1 MNKRKYKAIPVIN
14 TDQTPFGYERKIY
27 NVGDTARRSSFE
39 IYPPIRSSF
48 EIYPPLKDAARSP
61 GTPQDSQ
68 VSLDLST
75 IEYAL
80 CPFSLVSKRP
90 GLSHIAPS
98 TPKQELRRS
107 RGSHVTLDLTEMES
121 QSLSAPPSSR
131 KETKERRYRF
141 TSHVSLDLSQ
151 VEPEFL
157 SSQQAPR
164 ETSEIFLSQTESRAL
179 TSTSSQVCLDF
190 SYVEPDLAVGKYES
204 QSMSLPLSEDSPK
217 PSSSAEET
225 SSSYAENSHA
235 STEESEVQLLPQA
248 LKHSLNTHE
257 SAKAQLKPVSSK
269 QSVWSALSEDLP
281 KPSSSAKE
289 STSSIAETLQAST
302 EESEILFLPQEDSSD
317 DSDDTTQEPET
328 STPRERFPSFG
339 RKKKK
344 SSSRGETTRRDSV
357 PQTES
362 GVFPVPSTQQE
373 NASAITDQS
382 MIIDRFLCSTELET
396 SQVTGD
402 ETLAEGFIS
411 EVNYNEEKLEKASSR
426 LTESGES
433 VIRSE
438 DRTIESKEIEDFEQD
453 DKINLSTEC
462 AEYSAPLMDDSKNSV
477 PGISGCLREDVRPLR
492 QSEPCVALSDS
503 NIQVCGEFTSSTL
516 AATTS
521 SVSHTLP
528 SSGSQLSLQ
537 SSERRAASTSS
548 FSRKRAVESTAQS
561 QASGFE
567 ESEVQFIPQALIQR
581 SESLGKASLKAH
593 ESANVESMPVS
604 SNQSPGSAL
613 SEDSPKRSSST
624 KESTSSIGDSLHGS
638 TEESEVQFISQ
649 ALFQRSESVRK
660 ASLETHESAQVEST
674 PVSSKQS
681 PGSALS
687 EDSPKLSSSAKEP
700 TSSIAETSQAS
711 TEESEILFIPQEDSS
726 GDSDDTTQEP
736 ETSTPRERFPSFGG
750 KKKTSSSRGEITRP
764 DSLPE
769 TELGGLPVPSTQQEN
784 ASAITDQSMI
794 IERFPCSTELETRQ
808 VTGDKTF
815 SEGFIN
821 EVNYNEERLEKAS
834 SRLTESG
841 ESVIRSEAAP
851 IESKEIEAFEQ
862 EDNINLATK
871 CAQYSAPFMDDS
883 KNSVPEISGDLKED
897 VRPLRQ
903 SKPCVA
909 LSDSNIQVYGEFTSS
924 AIAATTSSVSHPLP
938 SSRSPLPLESSERR
952 AASTSS
958 FSRKRAVESTAQSQA
973 SGFEVSEVQF
983 IPQALIQ
990 RSKSLG
996 KASLKAH
1003 ESAKIEST
1011 PASSKQS
1018 PESALS
1024 EDSPKPSSS
1033 GKESTSSIGDS
1044 LHGSTEE
1051 SEVQFISQTLIQ
1063 RSESGRKASLK
1074 AHESANVESTPV
1086 SSKQS
1091 LGSALSEDSPKRSSS
1106 TKEPTSSIAEI
1117 SQGSTE
1123 ESEIL
1128 FLPQEDSSGD
1138 SDDTTQEP
1146 ETCTPRE
1153 RFPLFGRKKK
1163 KSSSHGETTR
1173 RDSLPEIESGV
1184 LPVPSTQQE
1193 NSSAITDQSMI
1204 IERFPCST
1212 ELETRQVTG
1221 DKTFA
1226 EGFINEVN
1234 YNEEK
1239 LEKAS
1244 SRLTK
1249 SGESVIRSE
1258 DRTIESKD
1266 IEDFE
1271 QEDNITLSTKCAEFS
1286 APFMDDSKNSVP
1298 GISGSLR
1305 DDVRPLLQSKPC
1317 VVLSDSNGQVC
1328 GESTSATLAA
1338 TTSSVSHPLPS
1349 SGSQLSLQSSERRAA
1364 STSSFSSK
1372 RAVESTAQSQ
1382 ASGFEVSEVQFI
1394 PQALIQRSESWGK
1407 ASLKVHESA
1416 KIESTPASS
1425 KPSPGSALSEDSPK
1439 PSSSG
1444 KESTSSTSETSHA
1457 STDESEVQFIPQVL
1471 LQRSES
1477 MRKATLILHESAN
1490 VESTPVSSNQ
1500 SPASALSEDFPKP
1513 SLSGKESTSS
1523 NAETSHAS
1531 TEESEVQFK
1540 PQTLLPRTESVR
1552 EVSLKA
1558 HESAKVESTP
1568 VSSKHSVWTFSEDSP
1583 KQSSS
1588 AKESTSSIAET
1599 SQASTEESEILFIP
1613 PEHSSNNSDDT
1624 TQQPETSTPRDRF
1637 PLFGRKK
1644 KESSSRG
1651 QTTRSDSLPETES
1664 SVLPVPSTQQEN
1676 VSVITAQSVII
1687 DRFPCSAELETR
1699 RGTGDETLAE
1709 GFIDEVND
1717 NGEKLQ
1723 RASSRVTESGE
1734 SVIRSEDR
1742 TIESKEIEAFEQDDN
1757 INLSTGCAEYS
1768 APIMDDS
1775 KNSVPGIYGSL
1786 RDDVRLLLQSK
1797 PCVVLSDSNIQL
1809 CGESTS
1815 SPLAATTSSVC
1826 HPLPSSGS
1834 QLSLQSSE
1842 RRAASMSSF
1851 SRKHAVESTAQS
1863 QASGLEE
1870 SEVQFIPQALIQRSE
1885 SVHKASLKAHESR
1898 NVDST
1903 PVSSKESLGSALS
1916 KDSPKPSS
1924 SGKES
1929 TSSIAETSHTSTEVS
1944 EVQFIPQA
1952 LLQRSENV
1960 RKASPKAHESA
1971 KVEST
1976 PVPSKHSVWTFS
1988 EDSPK
1993 QSSLGKEWTSSNL
2006 KTSDGSTDE
2015 SEVQFIPQAFLQR
2028 SENVCKSSL
2037 KTHESAK
2044 LESMPVSSNQSP
2056 GNALSEDSPKL
2067 SSSSKEPISRIAE
2080 SSHTSTEESE
2090 VQFIPQA
2097 LLQRSESVRK
2107 ASLETHES
2115 AKVESTP
2122 VSSNQSSGSALSEDS
2137 SNSSSSRKESTSSI
2151 AETSHASTEESE
2163 ILFIPQ
2169 EDSSD
2174 DSDDTTQEP
2183 ETSTPRERFPS
2194 FGRKKKRSLSRGQT
2208 TRRDSLPDTESGVLP
2223 VPSTQ
2228 QKNAL
2233 AITDQSMVI
2242 DRFPCS
2248 TDSETR
2254 QVTGDETLAE
2264 GFIDEVNDDG
2274 EKFEKA
2280 SGRKRAAEL
2289 TAQSQASAFEESEIQ
2304 FISHALMQ
2312 RSEIVPKT
2320 SLKTQESAAI
2330 MTESAQVRF
2339 ELGGMEHE
2347 SQLTSQSSSEDSHT
2361 SSGGSKGDID
2371 LKRDVV
2377 SSTSSF
2383 DTDQGSGVEFL
2394 SADESLRRK
2403 GFQSLKPDALEVI
2416 TKYKSRVMA
2425 LLSSASS
2432 EDDSVPLHQRSI
2444 EDLGESQSSYTK
2456 LKPVQSKIPR
2466 IPLKMKKALKIS
2478 TSEKQ
2483 HKLYSKFPQEDS
2495 SDDTTQEPETSTSRK
2510 RFPLFGRTKG
2520 KSSSRGPTTR
2530 RDSLPEPE
2538 SGVLPV
2544 PSTQQEHA
2552 QVITD
2557 QSAITYR
2564 FPCSAE
2570 LETRQVT
2577 GDETLAEGFIDVGND
2592 NGEKLEKTS
2601 SRLTE
2606 SGESVMRSED
2616 ATIESK
2622 EIEDFE
2628 HEDNIDLFTECAEYL
2643 VPVMD
2648 DSKNLFPE
2656 ISGSSRE
2663 DVRPLLHSKPCK
2675 VLSDSNIQVC
2685 GESTS
2690 STLASTTS
2698 SVSYPLPSSGSRL
2711 SLQPSERR
2719 EASTCS
2725 FSRKRAVGST
2735 AQSQT
2740 SGFEESEIQFIPQT
2754 LIQRSESVCK
2764 TSLKK
2769 QESAAIITE
2778 SAQVSLELGGM
2789 RHESQLA
2796 SQSSSEDSHTSSG
2809 GSKGDIDLTRNV
2821 ASSTSSIDTQ
2831 SSSVEFFS
2839 ADESFRRK
2847 SLRSL
2852 KPDALE
2858 LTAKH
2863 QSRGVKLLS
2872 SESFEDASLPPHQ
2885 RCIEDLGESQSPYT
2899 KLKPVQS
2906 KIPRIPLK
2914 VKKAFKFSTSEKQH
2928 KLFSKF
2934 PQEGS
2939 SDDSDD
2945 TTQEPKHSTPRRRF
2959 SLFGRRKNRSS
2970 SRVQT
2975 TRRDSLPE
2983 TESGVLPVPSTQQE
2997 NAPVFTGKSAITDRF
3012 PCSTELETRQV
3023 TGDETLAK
3031 GFIDLANDNGE
3042 DTHDNAVDVS
3052 SSGLQ
3057 NPEVSSTRTKQ
3068 QETSHEDFGM
3078 LVSSMDN
3085 PPHGEDASM

>member
-14 TDQTPFGYERKIY
+14 TDQTPFEYERKIY

-121 QSLSAPPSSR
+121 QSLSAPPSPR

-141 TSHVSLDLSQ
+141 TSHVSLDVSQ

-157 SSQQAPR
+157 SNQQAPK
-164 ETSEIFLSQTESRAL
+164 ETSQIFLSQTETRAL
-179 TSTSSQVCLDF
+179 TSTSSQVRLDF
-190 SYVEPDLAVGKYES
+190 TCVEPDLALGKYES
-204 QSMSLPLSEDSPK
+204 QSISLALSEDSPK
-217 PSSSAEET
+217 PLSSAEET
-225 SSSYAENSHA
+225 TSSIAENSHA
-235 STEESEVQLLPQA
+235 STEESEVQFI
-248 LKHSLNTHE
+248 S
-257 SAKAQLKPVSSK
+257 
-269 QSVWSALSEDLP
+269 
-281 KPSSSAKE
+281 
-289 STSSIAETLQAST
+289 
-302 EESEILFLPQEDSSD
+302 QEDSSD
-317 DSDDTTQEPET
+317 DSDDAKQEPEP
-328 STPRERFPSFG
+328 STPPERFPSFG

-344 SSSRGETTRRDSV
+344 SSSRGQTTRRESL
-357 PQTES
+357 PETES
-362 GVFPVPSTQQE
+362 GVLPVPSTQQE

-382 MIIDRFLCSTELET
+382 MIIDRFLRSTELQT
-396 SQVTGD
+396 RQVTGD
-402 ETLAEGFIS
+402 ETFTEGFIN

-433 VIRSE
+433 VRRSE

-453 DKINLSTEC
+453 DNINLSTEC
-462 AEYSAPLMDDSKNSV
+462 AEYSAPFMDDSKNSV

-492 QSEPCVALSDS
+492 QSKPCVALSDS
-503 NIQVCGEFTSSTL
+503 NIQVYGEFTSSAI
-516 AATTS
+516 AATKS
-521 SVSHTLP
+521 SVSHPLP
-528 SSGSQLSLQ
+528 SSGSPLSLQ

-567 ESEVQFIPQALIQR
+567 VSEVQLIPQASIQR
-581 SESLGKASLKAH
+581 SESLGKASLKPNESAKIESTPASSKQSPESALSEDSPKPSSPRKESTSSISETSHASTEESEVQYLPQVFLQRSESIRKASLKLH
-593 ESANVESMPVS
+593 ELANVESTPMS

-613 SEDSPKRSSST
+613 SEDFSKPSSSA
-624 KESTSSIGDSLHGS
+624 KESTSSIVESSAAS
-638 TEESEVQFISQ
+638 TDESEVQFLSQ
-649 ALFQRSESVRK
+649 ALLQRSESVRK
-660 ASLETHESAQVEST
+660 ASLQAHESAKVEST
-674 PVSSKQS
+674 PVSSNQS
-681 PGSALS
+681 PGNALS
-687 EDSPKLSSSAKEP
+687 EDLPKLSSSAKEP
-700 TSSIAETSQAS
+700 TSSIV
-711 TEESEILFIPQEDSS
+711 
-726 GDSDDTTQEP
+726 P

-750 KKKTSSSRGEITRP
+750 KKKKSSSRGETTRR

-769 TELGGLPVPSTQQEN
+769 TEPGGLPVPYTQEEN

-794 IERFPCSTELETRQ
+794 IERCPCRTELETRQ
-808 VTGDKTF
+808 VTGEKTF

-821 EVNYNEERLEKAS
+821 EVNYNEEKLEKAS

-862 EDNINLATK
+862 EDDINLATK
-871 CAQYSAPFMDDS
+871 CAEYSALLMDDS
-883 KNSVPEISGDLKED
+883 KNSVPEISGGLKED

-938 SSRSPLPLESSERR
+938 SSGSPLPLESSERR

-958 FSRKRAVESTAQSQA
+958 FSRKRVVESTAQSQA

-983 IPQALIQ
+983 IPQALIT
-990 RSKSLG
+990 RLESWG
-996 KASLKAH
+996 KASQKVH
-1003 ESAKIEST
+1003 EPAKIEST
-1011 PASSKQS
+1011 PASSKQ
-1018 PESALS
+1018 
-1024 EDSPKPSSS
+1024 
-1033 GKESTSSIGDS
+1033 
-1044 LHGSTEE
+1044 
-1051 SEVQFISQTLIQ
+1051 
-1063 RSESGRKASLK
+1063 
-1074 AHESANVESTPV
+1074 
-1086 SSKQS
+1086 
-1091 LGSALSEDSPKRSSS
+1091 
-1106 TKEPTSSIAEI
+1106 
-1117 SQGSTE
+1117 
-1123 ESEIL
+1123 
-1128 FLPQEDSSGD
+1128 
-1138 SDDTTQEP
+1138 
-1146 ETCTPRE
+1146 
-1153 RFPLFGRKKK
+1153 
-1163 KSSSHGETTR
+1163 
-1173 RDSLPEIESGV
+1173 
-1184 LPVPSTQQE
+1184 
-1193 NSSAITDQSMI
+1193 
-1204 IERFPCST
+1204 
-1212 ELETRQVTG
+1212 
-1221 DKTFA
+1221 
-1226 EGFINEVN
+1226 
-1234 YNEEK
+1234 
-1239 LEKAS
+1239 
-1244 SRLTK
+1244 
-1249 SGESVIRSE
+1249 
-1258 DRTIESKD
+1258 
-1266 IEDFE
+1266 
-1271 QEDNITLSTKCAEFS
+1271 
-1286 APFMDDSKNSVP
+1286 
-1298 GISGSLR
+1298 
-1305 DDVRPLLQSKPC
+1305 
-1317 VVLSDSNGQVC
+1317 
-1328 GESTSATLAA
+1328 
-1338 TTSSVSHPLPS
+1338 
-1349 SGSQLSLQSSERRAA
+1349 
-1364 STSSFSSK
+1364 
-1372 RAVESTAQSQ
+1372 
-1382 ASGFEVSEVQFI
+1382 
-1394 PQALIQRSESWGK
+1394 
-1407 ASLKVHESA
+1407 
-1416 KIESTPASS
+1416 
-1425 KPSPGSALSEDSPK
+1425 SPGSALSEDSPK
-1439 PSSSG
+1439 PSSSV
-1444 KESTSSTSETSHA
+1444 KESTSSIAETSHA

-1471 LQRSES
+1471 LQRS
-1477 MRKATLILHESAN
+1477 
-1490 VESTPVSSNQ
+1490 
-1500 SPASALSEDFPKP
+1500 
-1513 SLSGKESTSS
+1513 
-1523 NAETSHAS
+1523 
-1531 TEESEVQFK
+1531 
-1540 PQTLLPRTESVR
+1540 ESVR

-1568 VSSKHSVWTFSEDSP
+1568 VSSKHSVWIFSEDSP

-1588 AKESTSSIAET
+1588 AKESTSSIAEI

-1613 PEHSSNNSDDT
+1613 QEDSSGDSDDT
-1624 TQQPETSTPRDRF
+1624 TQVPETSTPRDRF

-1644 KESSSRG
+1644 KKSSSRG

-1664 SVLPVPSTQQEN
+1664 GVLPFPSTQQEN

-1687 DRFPCSAELETR
+1687 DPFPCSRELETR
-1699 RGTGDETLAE
+1699 R
-1709 GFIDEVND
+1709 
-1717 NGEKLQ
+1717 
-1723 RASSRVTESGE
+1723 
-1734 SVIRSEDR
+1734 
-1742 TIESKEIEAFEQDDN
+1742 
-1757 INLSTGCAEYS
+1757 
-1768 APIMDDS
+1768 
-1775 KNSVPGIYGSL
+1775 
-1786 RDDVRLLLQSK
+1786 
-1797 PCVVLSDSNIQL
+1797 
-1809 CGESTS
+1809 
-1815 SPLAATTSSVC
+1815 
-1826 HPLPSSGS
+1826 
-1834 QLSLQSSE
+1834 
-1842 RRAASMSSF
+1842 
-1851 SRKHAVESTAQS
+1851 
-1863 QASGLEE
+1863 
-1870 SEVQFIPQALIQRSE
+1870 
-1885 SVHKASLKAHESR
+1885 
-1898 NVDST
+1898 
-1903 PVSSKESLGSALS
+1903 
-1916 KDSPKPSS
+1916 
-1924 SGKES
+1924 
-1929 TSSIAETSHTSTEVS
+1929 
-1944 EVQFIPQA
+1944 
-1952 LLQRSENV
+1952 
-1960 RKASPKAHESA
+1960 
-1971 KVEST
+1971 
-1976 PVPSKHSVWTFS
+1976 
-1988 EDSPK
+1988 
-1993 QSSLGKEWTSSNL
+1993 
-2006 KTSDGSTDE
+2006 
-2015 SEVQFIPQAFLQR
+2015 
-2028 SENVCKSSL
+2028 
-2037 KTHESAK
+2037 
-2044 LESMPVSSNQSP
+2044 
-2056 GNALSEDSPKL
+2056 
-2067 SSSSKEPISRIAE
+2067 
-2080 SSHTSTEESE
+2080 
-2090 VQFIPQA
+2090 
-2097 LLQRSESVRK
+2097 
-2107 ASLETHES
+2107 
-2115 AKVESTP
+2115 
-2122 VSSNQSSGSALSEDS
+2122 
-2137 SNSSSSRKESTSSI
+2137 
-2151 AETSHASTEESE
+2151 
-2163 ILFIPQ
+2163 
-2169 EDSSD
+2169 
-2174 DSDDTTQEP
+2174 
-2183 ETSTPRERFPS
+2183 
-2194 FGRKKKRSLSRGQT
+2194 
-2208 TRRDSLPDTESGVLP
+2208 
-2223 VPSTQ
+2223 
-2228 QKNAL
+2228 
-2233 AITDQSMVI
+2233 
-2242 DRFPCS
+2242 
-2248 TDSETR
+2248 
-2254 QVTGDETLAE
+2254 VTGDETLAE

-2280 SGRKRAAEL
+2280 SGRKPAAEL
-2289 TAQSQASAFEESEIQ
+2289 TAQSQASGFEESEIQ
-2304 FISHALMQ
+2304 FISHALIQ

-2416 TKYKSRVMA
+2416 TKYKSRVIA

-2432 EDDSVPLHQRSI
+2432 EDDSLPLHQRSI

-2530 RDSLPEPE
+2530 RDSLPEAE
-2538 SGVLPV
+2538 SVVLPV
-2544 PSTQQEHA
+2544 PSTQQEHV
-2552 QVITD
+2552 QVMTD

-2740 SGFEESEIQFIPQT
+2740 SGFEESEIQFIPQA

-2789 RHESQLA
+2789 RDESQLA

-2831 SSSVEFFS
+2831 SSSVEFVS
-2839 ADESFRRK
+2839 ADESFPRK

-2885 RCIEDLGESQSPYT
+2885 RSIEDLGESQSPYT

-2906 KIPRIPLK
+2906 KIPRISLK

-2945 TTQEPKHSTPRRRF
+2945 TTQEPKNSTPRRRF

-3042 DTHDNAVDVS
+3042 THDNAVDVS

-3085 PPHGEDASM
+3085 PPHGEDASMGDR